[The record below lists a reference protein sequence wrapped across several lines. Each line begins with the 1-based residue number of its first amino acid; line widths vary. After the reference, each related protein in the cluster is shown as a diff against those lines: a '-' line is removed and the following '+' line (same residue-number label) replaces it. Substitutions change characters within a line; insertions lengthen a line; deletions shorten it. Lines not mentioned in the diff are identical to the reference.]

1 MGAHVSIA
9 RDWGAYRC
17 LWRQV
22 WVRAPLK
29 MTVDH
34 HEAGLKPQHVP
45 RIILNGIVGDVQ
57 VLDRLDGMRA
67 GTPRALGMGC

>member
-1 MGAHVSIA
+1 
-9 RDWGAYRC
+9 
-17 LWRQV
+17 
-22 WVRAPLK
+22 

-67 GTPRALGMGC
+67 GIPRALGMGC